1 MIVRNLALATGLLA
15 WSGAAGATTLTGNFA
30 AWQAGA
36 GGSVTTTGTT
46 ALSNPTALPLPTSFS
61 IPLNDG
67 QTLALSNV
75 TQVTQPQNG
84 YPYRLADGFAGDLFI
99 PRDNAGNQVTS
110 ETITPSGGINA
121 LGFEVVPFS
130 NSLNGPYTLSV
141 RLSDGQL
148 LNASAPGG
156 DLNTGTTAPQ
166 FFGYFGGPVASL
178 TITSSDPSG
187 FAFGNFVDA
196 AATSVP
202 GVNVPEPGSIAL
214 LAAGLTGLLMLRRK
228 T

>member
-1 MIVRNLALATGLLA
+1 MTVRNLALATGLLA
-15 WSGAAGATTLTGNFA
+15 WSSMAGATTLTGNLA

-36 GGSVTTTGTT
+36 EGTVTTTGTT
-46 ALSNPTALPLPTSFS
+46 ALSNPAAFPLPTTFS
-61 IPLNDG
+61 VPLSDG

-75 TQVTQPQNG
+75 AQVTQPQNG

-99 PRDNAGNQVTS
+99 PQDSAGKQVTS

-141 RLSDGQL
+141 RLTDGQL
-148 LNASAPGG
+148 LNASLPGG
-156 DLNTGTTAPQ
+156 DLNNGTTTPQ

-178 TITSSDPSG
+178 TITTSDPNG
-187 FAFGNFVDA
+187 FAFGNFFDGVTA
-196 AATSVP
+196 GVP
-202 GVNVPEPGSIAL
+202 GCQE
-214 LAAGLTGLLMLRRK
+214 LACRSRGRSRCSRPA
-228 T
+228 

>member
-1 MIVRNLALATGLLA
+1 MIVRNLSLAAGLLA

-36 GGSVTTTGTT
+36 GGSVATTGTT
-46 ALSNPTALPLPTSFS
+46 ALSNPTAFPLPTTFTV
-61 IPLNDG
+61 PLSDG

-75 TQVTQPQNG
+75 AQVTQPQNG

-99 PRDNAGNQVTS
+99 PQDATGQQVTS
-110 ETITPSGGINA
+110 ETITPASGVNA

-130 NSLNGPYTLSV
+130 NNLNGPYTLSV
-141 RLSDGQL
+141 RLADGQL

-156 DLNTGTTAPQ
+156 NLNTGTTAPQ
-166 FFGYFGGPVASL
+166 FFGYFGGPIDSL
-178 TITSSDPSG
+178 TITTSDPNG

-196 AATSVP
+196 AAGMP
-202 GVNVPEPGSIAL
+202 GVSVPEPGSIAL
-214 LAAGLTGLLMLRRK
+214 LAAGLAGLLIVWRK